1 MKMKV
6 NVTMTVLSGVL
17 LSATMLSPVI
27 AATHKPATMTCEEFV
42 ALDDVVQPKVVYWNE
57 GFINNKGKRVD
68 PIFDIEAT
76 DQLIPVLI
84 TECQKTPKASL
95 KEKLKEVKGG
105 KKRK

>member
-1 MKMKV
+1 MKV
-6 NVTMTVLSGVL
+6 NVTTMAVLSGVL
-17 LSATMLSPVI
+17 LSATMISPVV
-27 AATHKPATMTCEEFV
+27 AETHKPATMTCEEFV
-42 ALDDVVQPKVVYWNE
+42 ALDDVVQPKVVYWND

-68 PIFDIEAT
+68 AVVDIEAT

-105 KKRK
+105 KKDK